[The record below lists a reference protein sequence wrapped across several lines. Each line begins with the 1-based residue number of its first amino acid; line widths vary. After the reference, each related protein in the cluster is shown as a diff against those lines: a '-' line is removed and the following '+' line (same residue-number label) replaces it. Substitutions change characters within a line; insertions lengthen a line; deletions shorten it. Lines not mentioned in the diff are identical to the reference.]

1 MAEATRLIKKHA
13 NRRLYDTES
22 KKYVSIEKIRDVICD
37 GIDVRVEDAKTRE
50 DITRSVLLQIMA
62 ECEQDGRPMLSP
74 TMLMTLIRNYGSP
87 MQEFVGPFL
96 ERSLAF
102 YTRQESRMRR
112 RMQSLI
118 PDSGAEDPVS
128 NEGKA
133 SLTAMRDMLM
143 QILKSGKS
151 D

>member
-1 MAEATRLIKKHA
+1 MPDTSRLLKKHA
-13 NRRLYDTES
+13 NRRLYDTEL
-22 KKYVSIEKIRDVICD
+22 KKYVSIEQIRDLICD
-37 GIDVRVEDAKTRE
+37 GVDIRVEDSKTGD

-62 ECEQDGRPMLSP
+62 ECEQEERPMLSP
-74 TMLMTLIRNYGSP
+74 AMLMTLIRNYGSP
-87 MQEFVGPFL
+87 MQEFLGPFL

-118 PDSGAEDPVS
+118 PDSGVGDDAS
-128 NEGKA
+128 KEGKA
-133 SLTAMRDMLM
+133 SLAAMRDMLM
-143 QILKSGKS
+143 QILNSAKS